1 MWDQWLE
8 AALEKKTDAHSDG
21 AVGFYGLEWWRWI
34 LILLGIVTLT
44 AGVVITIQM
53 TRAEPVRSST
63 DSLIASTSA
72 KPAIS
77 SRKKL
82 FVDIS
87 GAVKH
92 PGLYEL
98 EAGARAGDAVT
109 AAGGLATQAHQV
121 YLRKHFNSATLL
133 TDGQKL
139 YIPFS
144 GEDLEGTSVV
154 GTSDSSAPA
163 AASELVSLNTAS
175 SSQLD
180 ALPGIGAVRVEQ
192 IIAGRPYASL
202 EELVERKIVT
212 ASIFEDLNGL
222 IAL

>member
-8 AALEKKTDAHSDG
+8 AALEKKTDAQSDG
-21 AVGFYGLEWWRWI
+21 AVGFYGLEWWRWT
-34 LILLGIVTLT
+34 LIVLGLFTLT

-53 TRAEPVRSST
+53 TRAEPVHSST
-63 DSLIASTSA
+63 DFLMASISA

-98 EAGARAGDAVT
+98 EDGARAGGAVT
-109 AAGGLATQAHQV
+109 AAGGLTSQAHQL
-121 YLRKHFNSATLL
+121 YLRKHFNSASPI

-154 GTSDSSAPA
+154 ASSDSSARA
-163 AASELVSLNTAS
+163 VTSGLVSINTAS
-175 SSQLD
+175 SSELD

-202 EELVERKIVT
+202 QELVERKIVT
-212 ASIFEDLNGL
+212 ASIFEDLTGL